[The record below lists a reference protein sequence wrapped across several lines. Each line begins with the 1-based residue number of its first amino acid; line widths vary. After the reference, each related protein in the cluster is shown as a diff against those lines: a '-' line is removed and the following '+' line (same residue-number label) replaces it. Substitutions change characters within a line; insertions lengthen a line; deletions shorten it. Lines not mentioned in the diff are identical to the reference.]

1 MIFSQFVNI
10 IFQEWN
16 LIHEKKTTFCSFLW
30 GKSWRE
36 KGIQNEMLDPWT
48 YILFEIIYL
57 NITLSVFFGHILQ
70 SNFKCAFKHQ
80 VICLHFLSER
90 IQVQVAFLS
99 KRFTEHND
107 VYLRILFRTGNVYFG
122 FKRLG
127 FCTILAKEVLFS
139 LEQTTFHLEWVT
151 SFCAISSF

>member
-1 MIFSQFVNI
+1 
-10 IFQEWN
+10 
-16 LIHEKKTTFCSFLW
+16 
-30 GKSWRE
+30 
-36 KGIQNEMLDPWT
+36 MLDPWT

-57 NITLSVFFGHILQ
+57 NITLSVFFGQFLQ
-70 SNFKCAFKHQ
+70 SNFMCAFKHQ
-80 VICLHFLSER
+80 VICLNFLSER
-90 IQVQVAFLS
+90 IQVQVAYLS

-122 FKRLG
+122 SKRLG

-151 SFCAISSF
+151 FILCYIFFLISAMKIADFRLLL